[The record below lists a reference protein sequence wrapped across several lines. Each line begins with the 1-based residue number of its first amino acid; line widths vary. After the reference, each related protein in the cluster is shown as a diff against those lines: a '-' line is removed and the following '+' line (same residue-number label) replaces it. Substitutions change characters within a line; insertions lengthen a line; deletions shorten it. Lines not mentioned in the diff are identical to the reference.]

1 MSLTAPLKDN
11 DDDAF
16 YADDYFMM
24 TIFMLRTTLMMMMIV
39 PLLSDINTSTVVKGK
54 MTIMMTTMRMM
65 TL

>member
-1 MSLTAPLKDN
+1 MPLAAPLKDN

-16 YADDYFMM
+16 GADDYFMM
-24 TIFMLRTTLMMMMIV
+24 TISMLRTTLMMTMIV